1 MYPNDKIP
9 IRMGINV
16 VFILGPLNKIHFP
29 VIAYKIL
36 YFKYL

>member
-1 MYPNDKIP
+1 
-9 IRMGINV
+9 MGVNV
-16 VFILGPLNKIHFP
+16 VSILGALNKDTYP